1 VVAFREKI
9 SNNLNEKVKKSIRRL
24 TKSKQLEMRKI
35 QLTRFFRIPTFS
47 KSLCKLVGS
56 FRAQDCCSVELALF
70 SRMFGKLLQERLH
83 KTFSTFFWRENVF
96 NGKAH
101 DKTEA

>member
-47 KSLCKLVGS
+47 KS